1 MKNILVILSVLL
13 ILASCNNNQGNQ
25 SATQEQIDNLQ
36 QRIDELEEKN
46 AAQESRI
53 SDLEADLENV
63 ISFLNDELNY

>member
-1 MKNILVILSVLL
+1 MRNILAILSVLFV
-13 ILASCNNNQGNQ
+13 LASCCSNQGKQ
-25 SATQEQIDNLQ
+25 LATQEQIDYLE